1 MYPNEHTHS
10 VHNAH
15 QCCGCSAL
23 EIVELSRRNF
33 LEGAILGGTVLSGL
47 TWPALAAA
55 TQGELPSPPPRRP
68 LVVKPVLIY
77 SVPTRQAQTSWRNW
91 GGIETEADAQS
102 ELARIGT
109 ELGKVGTSADF
120 PVKYLPVAGVKD
132 AKSIRG
138 LADVK
143 GADALLVYAAGGE
156 INGIET
162 LGKDVIF
169 FLRHR
174 SGPVSLWY
182 EIVSP
187 RYLRQHTDDPK
198 MTAVDASDVVVDNL
212 DELTWRLRSLC
223 GLVNARGATI
233 VAVGGPGAWAHGKDV
248 VDMVKAK
255 WKLDIRELPYEEL
268 GSLIK
273 TARGDH
279 AAVALANRRAEAYLK
294 QPGTSLETARPFVQN
309 AMLLDQ
315 VFRGVLADQKCRMIT
330 INQCMGTIMP
340 ISETTAC
347 LPLSTLND
355 DGYLAFCESDFVA
368 IPAGILIAS
377 ISGHPV
383 FMNDPTYPHDGLITL
398 AHCTAPRKLDGKTTE
413 PARILTHFESDY
425 GAAPKV
431 EMRVGQQVTN
441 IIADFS
447 GKRWVGVLGEIA
459 AHPFLPICRS
469 QIDVRLACDSQK
481 LAERM
486 PGFHWMTSYGNQ
498 VREVGYALKK
508 IPITFETLS

>member
-15 QCCGCSAL
+15 RCCGCSAL
-23 EIVELSRRNF
+23 DIVELNRRGF
-33 LEGAILGGTVLSGL
+33 LEGAVLGGTVLSGL
-47 TWPALAAA
+47 AWPALAVAN
-55 TQGELPSPPPRRP
+55 QGELPLPPPRRP

-77 SVPTRQAQTSWRNW
+77 SVPTRQSQTSWRSW
-91 GGIETEADAQS
+91 GGIETEADARN
-102 ELARIGT
+102 ERARINA
-109 ELGKVGTSADF
+109 ELEKIGGKADF
-120 PVKYLPVAGVKD
+120 PVKFLAVAPVKSVQSIRELADLKD
-132 AKSIRG
+132 A
-138 LADVK
+138 DV
-143 GADALLVYAAGGE
+143 LLVYAAGGE
-156 INGIET
+156 VTGVET

-187 RYLRQHTDDPK
+187 RLLRKHTDDPK
-198 MTAVDASDVVVDNL
+198 IRSIDAGDVVVDNL
-212 DELTWRLRSLC
+212 EELTWRLRSLC
-223 GLVNARGATI
+223 GLVNTQGARI

-255 WKLDIRELPYEEL
+255 WRLDIRELPYDEL

-273 TARGDH
+273 TARADH
-279 AAVALANRRAEAYLK
+279 AAVALAKHRAEAYLK
-294 QPGTSLETARPFVQN
+294 LPGTSLETAKPFVQN

-330 INQCMGTIMP
+330 INACMGTIMP

-355 DGYLAFCESDFVA
+355 DGYLAFCESDFVV
-368 IPAGILIAS
+368 IPAGILMAS
-377 ISGHPV
+377 ISGHPM
-383 FMNDPTYPHDGLITL
+383 FLNDPTYPHDGLITL
-398 AHCTAPRKLDGKTTE
+398 AHCTAPRKLDGKTIE

-431 EMRVGQQVTN
+431 EMRVGQQVTC
-441 IIADFS
+441 IIPDFS
-447 GKRWVGVLGEIA
+447 GKRWVGFLGEIA
-459 AHPFLPICRS
+459 AHPFLPVCRS
-469 QIDVRLACDSQK
+469 QIDVKFTCDSQT
-481 LAERM
+481 LAEHM
-486 PGFHWMTSYGNQ
+486 PGFHWMVVYGNYL
-498 VREVGYALKK
+498 REAGYALKK
-508 IPITFETLS
+508 VPITIEKMA